1 MPRTKKRVQLRK
13 RKVNKKV
20 IRHNTHNKITP
31 EQKAKENDMLK
42 VLLGRQMMPSPQ
54 QTQQA
59 DKQQEKIERQYKTL
73 MELKAELKNKQETK
87 TNIAQ
92 ETAETSAEIAK
103 EEAEIKELKRQAN
116 ESEKKYRHN
125 RRVEQIKEQIRQKKE
140 EFDEKNKEFDGRT
153 QENKYKAEI
162 INLNNQIKQED
173 DKIKDLERQI
183 SENKILEEKRMLE
196 EELRIKQAQA
206 KAKEEIINSDAFKNA
221 DTEYQKVYKD
231 LLAVNAK
238 NERLN
243 MLIEHKEQQRRKG
256 AENEAMKIFINQQ
269 NAGIPSPTKTKYV
282 DSLVKE
288 QTADME
294 RTQYEEEIQHMKS
307 EKRKIHK
314 QKLETNTKLEEAK
327 AFKNVVESAEFKQQQ
342 EEIAETRK
350 QVVKK
355 QEQAEALEKMNA
367 DIKRVKTLEAQN
379 KAISNFDLSN
389 TNAET
394 VAAQLETFADQVSS
408 VIENGNSEMKE
419 NQRHEAQLNEFMKVL
434 DRNSERFA
442 NDVSL
447 ANFANNNLLQLITS
461 KTKGKLPDDVA
472 DYSTG
477 DLIKATEFGQMMLNL
492 NTEFLTDEDRYNEF
506 IESTEFKRF
515 VWNPGNETNE

>member
-1 MPRTKKRVQLRK
+1 MKNRALFIKIFVFLSVILTLSLYAKVTPSHPKISVIIPTFNREKLLPRAIDSILNQTFQDFEIIVIDDASTDNTKQILKQY
-13 RKVNKKV
+13 
-20 IRHNTHNKITP
+20 
-31 EQKAKENDMLK
+31 QKA
-42 VLLGRQMMPSPQ
+42 
-54 QTQQA
+54 
-59 DKQQEKIERQYKTL
+59 Y
-73 MELKAELKNKQETK
+73 
-87 TNIAQ
+87 
-92 ETAETSAEIAK
+92 
-103 EEAEIKELKRQAN
+103 KEL
-116 ESEKKYRHN
+116 
-125 RRVEQIKEQIRQKKE
+125 
-140 EFDEKNKEFDGRT
+140 
-153 QENKYKAEI
+153 
-162 INLNNQIKQED
+162 
-173 DKIKDLERQI
+173 LE
-183 SENKILEEKRMLE
+183 
-196 EELRIKQAQA
+196 
-206 KAKEEIINSDAFKNA
+206 
-221 DTEYQKVYKD
+221 
-231 LLAVNAK
+231 VNAK

-243 MLIEHKEQQRRKG
+243 MLIEHKKEQRRKG

-269 NAGIPSPTKTKYV
+269 NAGIPSPTKSKYV

-294 RTQYEEEIQHMKS
+294 RTQYEEEIQHMKG

-327 AFKNVVESAEFKQQQ
+327 ALKNVVESAEFKQQE
-342 EEIAETRK
+342 EEIAKQRK
-350 QVVKK
+350 QVAKK
-355 QEQAEALEKMNA
+355 QEQAEALEKINA

-434 DRNSERFA
+434 ERNGERFGT
-442 NDVSL
+442 DVSL
-447 ANFANNNLLQLITS
+447 AGFANNNLLQLITA

-506 IESTEFKRF
+506 IESPEFKRF